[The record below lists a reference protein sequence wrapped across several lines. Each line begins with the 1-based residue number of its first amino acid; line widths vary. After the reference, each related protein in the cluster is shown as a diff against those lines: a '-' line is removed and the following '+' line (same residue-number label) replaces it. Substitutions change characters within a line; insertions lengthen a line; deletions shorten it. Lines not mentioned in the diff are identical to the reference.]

1 MICDGICDRS
11 LKGIHLKVPNLPFTL
26 NFRQWLPPKDP
37 FVCFILSIRDFPH
50 FQSYDRSG
58 RRDAENHQSY
68 EKSGWVWML
77 RFTLPE
83 TNIAHENHHL
93 SWQIPSKWWIFQ
105 PAMLVSGRD
114 TVNHKQDSDA
124 ECECSLLHLPL
135 GGEVL
140 PRWEADLG
148 QDVLAAFWS
157 WGVRHSMFSSK
168 NPTWMS
174 MEVIVTS

>member
-1 MICDGICDRS
+1 MFSIHKVS
-11 LKGIHLKVPNLPFTL
+11 LGTVFGVSKAAPNLYHKEPLNTLMLRRFPLPCLWRYTLQEINISHLGKRKHHLQKWFVMGYVIVPWRVYILNHLKVPNLPFTL

-93 SWQIPSKWWIFQ
+93 SWQIPSKWW
-105 PAMLVSGRD
+105 
-114 TVNHKQDSDA
+114 
-124 ECECSLLHLPL
+124 
-135 GGEVL
+135 
-140 PRWEADLG
+140 
-148 QDVLAAFWS
+148 
-157 WGVRHSMFSSK
+157 FSSQLC
-168 NPTWMS
+168 
-174 MEVIVTS
+174 

>member
-1 MICDGICDRS
+1 M
-11 LKGIHLKVPNLPFTL
+11 V
-26 NFRQWLPPKDP
+26 
-37 FVCFILSIRDFPH
+37 
-50 FQSYDRSG
+50 
-58 RRDAENHQSY
+58 
-68 EKSGWVWML
+68 
-77 RFTLPE
+77 
-83 TNIAHENHHL
+83 
-93 SWQIPSKWWIFQ
+93 IFQ
-105 PAMLVSGRD
+105 PAMLVSGRV

-157 WGVRHSMFSSK
+157 WGVQHSMFSAK
-168 NPTWMS
+168 NPTRMS